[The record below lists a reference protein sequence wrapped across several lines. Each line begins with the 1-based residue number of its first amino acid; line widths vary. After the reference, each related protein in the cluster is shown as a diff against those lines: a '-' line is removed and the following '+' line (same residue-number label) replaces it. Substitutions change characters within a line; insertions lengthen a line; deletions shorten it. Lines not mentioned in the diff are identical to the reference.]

1 MTDRLTN
8 RPVGEQ
14 GLTRYVG
21 AAARRV
27 ERFAKPILYR
37 RRLRR
42 LVADL
47 PPSAASAAEW
57 LITGRAT
64 AEEQA
69 LTERIEGLRAGL
81 AQSDQ
86 KMSSYYAPLP
96 GTFTTTEDG
105 HAVPGPRK
113 KQSARAHSRTGSKP
127 RKGIALRRITAG
139 SGAQR
144 VLELGTNTGL
154 SACWMA
160 SAPQVPALVTV
171 EGSPELTEVARGH
184 VAQFSDRV
192 EVRNAMFDDALAD
205 LADEPPFDLAF
216 IDGQHEGAATL
227 HYSEQ
232 VCQRLRPDG
241 GIVLYDDIYWSR
253 DMLAAWRRLV
263 ATGPFTLT
271 VDLGL
276 VGMAVMGSGP
286 RRHVDL
292 IGLLGRPH
300 VPRRIGDG

>member
-8 RPVGEQ
+8 KTVSDE

-21 AAARRV
+21 AGARRV
-27 ERFAKPILYR
+27 ERFVKPIVFR
-37 RRLRR
+37 RKIRR

-57 LITGRAT
+57 LVTGRAT
-64 AEEQA
+64 PEEVA

-81 AQSDQ
+81 AESDE
-86 KMSSYYAPLP
+86 KMSSYYSPLP

-113 KQSARAHSRTGSKP
+113 KQSAKAHSRTGSKP
-127 RKGIALRRITAG
+127 RKGILLRRVAAG

-144 VLELGTNTGL
+144 ILELGTNTGL
-154 SACWMA
+154 SASWLA
-160 SAPQVPALVTV
+160 SAPQVPQLVTV
-171 EGSPELTEVARGH
+171 EGSPELTEVARRH

-192 EVRNAMFDDALAD
+192 EVRNAMFDDALTD
-205 LADEPPFDLAF
+205 LVDEQPFDLAF

-227 HYSEQ
+227 HYSER
-232 VCQRLRPDG
+232 VCERLAEG
-241 GIVLYDDIYWSR
+241 GIVLYDDIYWSH
-253 DMLAAWRRLV
+253 DMLTAWRRLV

-276 VGMAVMGSGP
+276 VGMAVRGSGP

-300 VPRRIGDG
+300 VPRRIGDA